1 MDHNE
6 QIEQLLE
13 ELYNETG
20 MRFSIE
26 DNQNDTPETL
36 RRLTRLLHRY
46 TGDQNKGF
54 FFKELISGELGE
66 DEMIR
71 RGRRLRLKE
80 DAPWLLLY
88 ISFRTSYDT
97 EVISVLSSLYASAG
111 DHMVEEDGEHL
122 VVLRQLRSPISDSDL
137 AAAARQVRDVIE
149 SELMMSVDVSYDS
162 CCSDYKHLHETFH
175 RAKAAMEI
183 GRMFSSGS
191 SIYGYH
197 DMGLG
202 KLIYTLPE
210 EVCREFIADHMGDF
224 DPRNI
229 DSETKHTIE
238 VFFDSGLSIAETARE
253 LFVHRN
259 TLVYR
264 LEKLEKQTGLDIR
277 SFRDA
282 VILEIALLMAQ
293 RDTTGH

>member
-6 QIEQLLE
+6 QIDQLLE
-13 ELYNETG
+13 ELYSETG

-26 DNQNDTPETL
+26 DNDNDTPETL

-46 TGDQNKGF
+46 TGDQNRGF
-54 FFKELISGELGE
+54 FFKELLTGELGE

-88 ISFRTSYDT
+88 VSFRTSYDT
-97 EVISVLSSLYASAG
+97 EVISVVSSLYSSSG
-111 DHMVEEDGEHL
+111 DHLVEEDSEHL
-122 VVLRQLRSPISDSDL
+122 VILRQLRSPISDSELGD
-137 AAAARQVRDVIE
+137 AALQVRDVIG
-149 SELMMSVDVSYDS
+149 SELMMPVDVSYDT
-162 CCSDYKHLHETFH
+162 CCRDYKHLHETFH

-183 GRMFSSGS
+183 GRMFSPKGGVYS
-191 SIYGYH
+191 YH

-210 EVCREFIADHMGDF
+210 EACREFIADHMGDF
-224 DPRNI
+224 DPRDI
-229 DSETKHTIE
+229 DSETRHTIE

-264 LEKLEKQTGLDIR
+264 LEKLQKQTGLDIR
-277 SFRDA
+277 SFHDA
-282 VILEIALLMAQ
+282 VILEIALLMA
-293 RDTTGH
+293 RRETAG